1 MAIITFNR
9 NEIISAING
18 SGIIERSGVK
28 IEFNNCYINDSGNPN
43 IKAEINDNLPSYH
56 TKGSGGNIENGRG
69 FSNYRYLKDYGTVKI
84 SCNNSLIV
92 RVAGLYGAD
101 NHHIYN
107 PSYKN
112 INGTNYKFVSSGV
125 KDVTFLPT
133 IDWIYGCKKDNI
145 EYRTFWD
152 DNLADNGEAIVHVDD
167 RSINSK
173 IRLGYQNSTTNDLIT
188 INADYIVESNVIS
201 VDPSSYPYICR
212 ITKIHGNVLPQQ
224 LNTDE
229 EVYMLPVLAL
239 SVDEDNNNQF
249 YITPPLMAKTIG
261 DNNGNIIVV
270 TDDTFEQIEG
280 TTITVNALEGA
291 ELDIENNCYTRK
303 IIAPE
308 GTMFN
313 EITIKTYFEDKLIDP
328 LYKDNTRFIPQT
340 QTFVSI
346 NPTVASNGK
355 LIREVK
361 TVVQTETATVD
372 VVADGTETAN
382 SYEHIKTASEG
393 KLLNTVKSVVYF
405 EDSTVN
411 VLEKGQSYKDNN
423 FNRYV
428 RNPYTANG
436 KLIRKVT
443 PYVDIKN
450 PTIKASDVLNG
461 ETINNTGGSLIDTID
476 FNGLTTPLTIDTT
489 CIKDHRYELSDTKLI
504 RYPIYMNIIKTSEA
518 PAPDD
523 PESISDIMSI
533 ASIEK
538 REITFVEPRVP
549 TVYYGIYIQLLQ
561 RMSKVAPELLKDCNC
576 KCNGNINQK
585 LINLWTMFHYA
596 CAAYMDDKDS
606 KVAANIIKTIVSQL
620 NIMYKDGEDWLKAKY
635 YVGVYKGV
643 DEPGEFEHISIYSLI
658 PKEIDVCSEKD
669 LSYELYH
676 TDEVHYL
683 ILPPNI
689 ELEKAWYEENGDIM
703 ILFDKEKGIDNYNIR
718 YHKFDDFEKDY
729 KVYWYGHDVI
739 KNPINIK
746 LNLINNK

>member
-1 MAIITFNR
+1 MAVITFTK

-18 SGIIERSGVK
+18 SGIITRSGVT
-28 IEFNNCYINDSGNPN
+28 IEFNNCEINSNGNPI
-43 IKAEINDNLPSYH
+43 IKADLNEDLPKYYQ
-56 TKGSGGNIENGRG
+56 KGRGGNIENSRG
-69 FSNYRYLKDYGTVKI
+69 VSNYRYLKDYGTVKI

-92 RVAGLYGAD
+92 RVAGLHGAD

-112 INGTNYKFVSSGV
+112 INGINYKFVSSGV

-133 IDWIYGCKKDNI
+133 IDWIYGCKKDDI
-145 EYRTFWD
+145 EYKTFWD
-152 DNLADNGEAIVHVDD
+152 DNLSENGEAITHIDN
-167 RSINSK
+167 RSVNSK
-173 IRLGYQNSTTNDLIT
+173 VKLGHQNSISSELIT
-188 INADYIVESNVIS
+188 INADYTVETNVIA
-201 VDPSSYPYICR
+201 VDPGSNPYVCR
-212 ITKIHGNVLPQQ
+212 LTKIHGNVLPQQ
-224 LNTDE
+224 LDTDE
-229 EVYMLPVLAL
+229 EVYMLPVSAL
-239 SVDEDNNNQF
+239 VVDETNDNQF
-249 YITPPLMAKTIG
+249 YVNGEVTTNSIANDIG
-261 DNNGNIIVV
+261 SVTVV

-280 TTITVNALEGA
+280 TSITVNPLQGA

-313 EITIKTYFEDKLIDP
+313 EITIKTYFEDKLIDS

-346 NPTVASNGK
+346 NPTTASSGK
-355 LIREVK
+355 LIREVS
-361 TVVQTETATVD
+361 TVVYTEAATVD
-372 VVADGTETAN
+372 VIADGTETTN
-382 SYEHIKTASEG
+382 SYEHTKTASEG
-393 KLLNTVKSVVYF
+393 KLLNRVKSVVYF

-411 VLEKGQSYKDNN
+411 VLEQGQSYKDTN

-428 RNPYTANG
+428 RNPYIANG

-450 PTIKASDVLNG
+450 PTIKVSDILNG
-461 ETINNTGGSLIDTID
+461 ETINNTSGSLIDTIA

-489 CIKDHRYELSDTKLI
+489 SIKTHRYELSDTKLI
-504 RYPIYMNIIKTSEA
+504 RYPIYMNIIKTNEA
-518 PAPDD
+518 PED
-523 PESISDIMSI
+523 PEDPDIISDIMAI

-576 KCNGNINQK
+576 KCNSNINQK

-596 CAAYMDDKDS
+596 CAAYMDDKNS

-620 NIMYKDGEDWLKAKY
+620 NLMYNDGEDWLKGKY
-635 YVGVYKGV
+635 YVGVYTGV
-643 DEPGEFEHISIYSLI
+643 DEPGEFENISIYSLI
-658 PKEIDVCSEKD
+658 PKEIDICSEKD
-669 LSYELYH
+669 LYYQLYH
-676 TDEVHYL
+676 TTTVHY
-683 ILPPNI
+683 IMLPPNI
-689 ELEKAWYEENGDIM
+689 GLEKAWYEENGDMI
-703 ILFDKEKGIDNYNIR
+703 ILFDKEKGVNNYNIR
-718 YHKFDDFEKDY
+718 YHKFDDFEEDY
-729 KVYWYGHDVI
+729 KIYWYEHPII

-746 LNLINNK
+746 LNFN

>member
-1 MAIITFNR
+1 MAIIIFNK

-18 SGIIERSGVK
+18 SGIIERNGVK
-28 IEFNNCYINDSGNPN
+28 IEFNNCYINDNGNPN
-43 IKAEINDNLPSYH
+43 IRAEINDNLPSYY
-56 TKGSGGNIENGRG
+56 KKSINPNIENNRG
-69 FSNYRYLKDYGTVKI
+69 FFNYRYLKDYGTVKI

-112 INGTNYKFVSSGV
+112 IEGINYKFVSSGV

-133 IDWIYGCKKDNI
+133 IDWIYGCKKDDV
-145 EYRTFWD
+145 EYRTLWD
-152 DNLADNGEAIVHVDD
+152 DNLADNGEAIIHVDN
-167 RSINSK
+167 RTINSK
-173 IRLGYQNSTTNDLIT
+173 VRLVDQYNTASTIIT
-188 INADYIVESNVIS
+188 IDADYIVESNVVD
-201 VDPSSYPYICR
+201 VDPASYPYICR
-212 ITKIHGNVLPQQ
+212 LTKIHGNVLPQQ

-239 SVDEDNNNQF
+239 SVDEDVNIDKF
-249 YITPPLMAKTIG
+249 YITGYVESTSIG
-261 DNNGNIIVV
+261 GSNEGNIIVV

-280 TTITVNALEGA
+280 TSITVNALEGA
-291 ELDIENNCYTRK
+291 KLDIENNCYTRK

-308 GTMFN
+308 GTTFN

-328 LYKDNTRFIPQT
+328 LYNAKFVPKD

-346 NPTVASNGK
+346 NPTIASNAK
-355 LIREVK
+355 LIREV
-361 TVVQTETATVD
+361 TTIVQTETATVD
-372 VVADGTETAN
+372 VVKDGTETTD

-393 KLLNTVKSVVYF
+393 KLLNAVKSVVYF

-411 VLEKGQSYKDNN
+411 VLEKGKSYKDNN

-461 ETINNTGGSLIDTID
+461 ETINNTDGSLIDSITFD
-476 FNGLTTPLTIDTT
+476 GLTTPLTIDSTL
-489 CIKDHRYELSDTKLI
+489 IKDYRYELSDTKLI
-504 RYPIYMNIIKTSEA
+504 RYPIYMNIIKTNEA
-518 PAPDD
+518 PDPDD
-523 PESISDIMSI
+523 PEAITDIMSI
-533 ASIEK
+533 ATIEK

-576 KCNGNINQK
+576 KCNSNINQK

-596 CAAYMDDKDS
+596 CATYMDDKDS
-606 KVAANIIKTIVSQL
+606 KVASNIIKTIVSQL
-620 NIMYKDGEDWLKAKY
+620 NIMYNDGEDWLKGKY
-635 YVGVYKGV
+635 YVGIYKIV
-643 DEPGEFEHISIYSLI
+643 NEPGEFEHISIYSLI
-658 PKEIDVCSEKD
+658 PKEIDICSEKD
-669 LSYELYH
+669 LSYKLYH

-689 ELEKAWYEENGDIM
+689 GLEKAWYEENGDI
-703 ILFDKEKGIDNYNIR
+703 ITLFDKEEGVNNYNIR
-718 YHKFDDFEKDY
+718 YHKFDDFEEDY
-729 KVYWYGHDVI
+729 KVYWYEHEII